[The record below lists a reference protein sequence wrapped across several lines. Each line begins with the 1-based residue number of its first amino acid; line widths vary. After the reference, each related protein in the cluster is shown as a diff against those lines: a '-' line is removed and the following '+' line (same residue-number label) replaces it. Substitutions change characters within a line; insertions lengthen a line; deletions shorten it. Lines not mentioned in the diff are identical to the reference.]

1 MEKLQLQTPVLRDE
15 ERSLAIPGA
24 EIEIEG
30 NLWTITAEEITPE
43 TRDTVLFEAA
53 RTGKPYSLLD
63 DTSES
68 LVIQFFPMV

>member
-1 MEKLQLQTPVLRDE
+1 MKVE
-15 ERSLAIPGA
+15 IPGA
-24 EIEIEG
+24 EIKIEG

-43 TRDTVLFEAA
+43 TRDIALFEAT

-68 LVIQFFPMV
+68 LVIQFF